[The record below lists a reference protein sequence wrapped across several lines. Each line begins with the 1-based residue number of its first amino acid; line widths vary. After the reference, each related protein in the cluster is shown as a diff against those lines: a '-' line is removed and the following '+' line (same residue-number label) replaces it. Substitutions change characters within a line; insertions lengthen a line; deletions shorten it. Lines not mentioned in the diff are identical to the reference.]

1 MSKIFVF
8 VLLGLSIVSFLSAG
22 LFTLQDKSW
31 DDGTNIQIFWD
42 LTQKVDSIHIAHA
55 DSLGQ
60 YSIFHKAYSSKGQY
74 IHPKLEPDLEKRY
87 AFIAFLDDDKT
98 TDLHAYETQPGSYE
112 IRKNKQQSLFGLS
125 YEMLG
130 VYAEPDSL
138 YKPVLFEQA
147 SITPT
152 RNWFNLQKLPLLIL
166 FLILACGVLIYIRLA
181 QGGKDLFIRR
191 INGLD
196 SMEEAI
202 GRATE
207 KGKPILFVPG
217 IGELDDIQTI
227 ASLSILSHLAYRA
240 AEYNTNL
247 IVPCK
252 TSMVLS
258 AAREVVKEAYLRAGR
273 PDAFRD
279 EQVFYLTDDQFG
291 YVAGIDGI
299 MLREQPAANFF
310 LGTFYAESLIL
321 AETGFSTG
329 AIQTSGTAQAH
340 QLPFF
345 VVSCDYT
352 LIGEELYAASAYLSK
367 DPQQLGSLKG
377 CDFGKIVLISLILI
391 GVVFEISG
399 LPWFS
404 NFLNMVE

>member
-1 MSKIFVF
+1 MKRCFLLFALAVFGFSAFAADIFNILDKPWDEGTE
-8 VLLGLSIVSFLSAG
+8 LLI
-22 LFTLQDKSW
+22 K
-31 DDGTNIQIFWD
+31 WD
-42 LTQKVDSIHIAHA
+42 LSSVIDSIHISRA
-55 DSLGQ
+55 DSAGVLGIVHVSRDAKGEFTEGKLQ
-60 YSIFHKAYSSKGQY
+60 PDTTYVYS
-74 IHPKLEPDLEKRY
+74 L
-87 AFIAFLDDDKT
+87 IAFLRSPKTSDHVYLSKTDGSALIVTSRQFTNLPDTLKT
-98 TDLHAYETQPGSYE
+98 TLTIDSSPKYVSIL
-112 IRKNKQQSLFGLS
+112 K
-125 YEMLG
+125 
-130 VYAEPDSL
+130 AEG
-138 YKPVLFEQA
+138 F
-147 SITPT
+147 PT
-152 RNWFNLQKLPLLIL
+152 RDWFNRKKLPLLFLLLVLSTGIL
-166 FLILACGVLIYIRLA
+166 VFIVLAHRGT
-181 QGGKDLFIRR
+181 DLFIRR

-196 SMEEAI
+196 AMDEAI

-227 ASLSILSHLAYRA
+227 ASLSILSHLAYKA

-258 AAREVVKEAYLRAGR
+258 AAREVVKESYLRAGR
-273 PDAFRD
+273 PDAFRN

-299 MLREQPAANFF
+299 MIREEPAANFF

-321 AETGFSTG
+321 AETGFGTG
-329 AIQTSGTAQAH
+329 AIQTAGTAQAH

-352 LIGEELYAASAYLSK
+352 LIGEELYAASAYLSR

-377 CDFGKIVLISLILI
+377 CDFGKIVLISMIVI
-391 GVVFEISG
+391 GVIFEISG
-399 LPWFS
+399 STWFTS
-404 NFLNMVE
+404 MLNMVE